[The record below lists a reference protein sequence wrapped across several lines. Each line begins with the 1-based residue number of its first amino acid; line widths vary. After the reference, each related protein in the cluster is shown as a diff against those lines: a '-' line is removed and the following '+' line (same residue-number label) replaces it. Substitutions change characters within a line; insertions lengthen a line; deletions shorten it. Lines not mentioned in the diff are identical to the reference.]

1 MAGRVFQVLGW
12 CSLAACLLP
21 VARAE
26 DASARKLAE
35 RIDARIAAGWKAA
48 GVRPAARAD
57 DAEFLRRVYLDI
69 AGKIPPVS
77 EARHFLGDQAAD
89 KRERL
94 IESLLDGP
102 AYVTHFSTRWRLLL
116 VPETESNL
124 RQRAALPMLEEWL
137 RRQLA
142 KNVGFDQLV
151 RALLVTPL
159 DDPRRSPND
168 PSPRAFFLGRETK
181 PEDLAASA
189 TRLFLGVRLECAQC
203 HNHPFAHWKREEF
216 WSQAAFFASPERRDT
231 AAATT
236 LLTIPGTQKV
246 VHARFLGGTDVS
258 PDAERSPREVFAD
271 WVVRP
276 DNPYFAR
283 AAVNRLWGH
292 FFGAGLV
299 NPVDDF
305 TEANPPSH
313 PELLD
318 ELAREFADHH
328 FDVKFL
334 IRALTLSNV
343 YQLSGAAGESATG
356 TPRLF
361 SRMALKSLTPE
372 QLFDSLAQATGYR
385 EPTSTRQ
392 RLLES
397 GTPRQQFLAR
407 FPRNENPTDPS
418 ASIPQALAMMNGPL
432 VARLTDLAESRTLS
446 AVANAPFMDTRE
458 RVETLFL
465 AALTRKPLA
474 DEAARFVP
482 YVDRGGA
489 SGDYQGA
496 LADVFWA
503 LLNSGEFVL
512 NH

>member
-1 MAGRVFQVLGW
+1 MAGRVFQVSGW

-26 DASARKLAE
+26 DISASKLAE
-35 RIDARIAAGWKAA
+35 RIDARISAGWK

-77 EARHFLGDQAAD
+77 EARRFLGERAPD

-102 AYVTHFSTRWRLLL
+102 AYVAHFSTRWRLLL
-116 VPETESNL
+116 APETESNL

-142 KNVGFDQLV
+142 KNVGFDQVV
-151 RALLVTPL
+151 RSLLVTPL

-189 TRLFLGVRLECAQC
+189 TRLFLGGRLECAQC

-216 WSQAAFFASPERRDT
+216 WSQAAFFASPERD
-231 AAATT
+231 AAATS

-246 VHARFLGGTDVS
+246 VRPRFLGGSDVA
-258 PDAERSPREVFAD
+258 PRADRSPREVFAD
-271 WVVRP
+271 WLVRP

-313 PELLD
+313 PELLE

-334 IRALTLSNV
+334 IRALTLSNA
-343 YQLSGAAGESATG
+343 YQLSGTAGESASAN
-356 TPRLF
+356 PRLF
-361 SRMALKSLTPE
+361 HRMALKSLTPE

-407 FPRNENPTDPS
+407 FPRNENLTDPS

-465 AALTRKPLA
+465 AALTRKPLG
-474 DEAARFVP
+474 DEASRFVP

-489 SGDYQGA
+489 SGDCKEA

>member
-1 MAGRVFQVLGW
+1 
-12 CSLAACLLP
+12 

-26 DASARKLAE
+26 DTADHKLAE
-35 RIDARIAAGWKAA
+35 RIDARIRAGWKAA
-48 GVRPAARAD
+48 GVRPAAPAD

-77 EARHFLGDQAAD
+77 EARRFLDDRSPD

-94 IESLLDGP
+94 IERLLDGP
-102 AYVTHFSTRWRLLL
+102 AYVTNFSTRWRLVL
-116 VPETESNL
+116 VPETDSNL
-124 RQRAALPMLEEWL
+124 RQRAALPMLDDWL
-137 RRQLA
+137 RRQLV

-151 RALLVTPL
+151 RSLLVTPL

-181 PEDLAASA
+181 PEDLAGSA

-203 HNHPFAHWKREEF
+203 HNHPFTHWKREEF
-216 WSQAAFFASPERRDT
+216 WSQAAFFASPDRRDS
-231 AAATT
+231 AVATT
-236 LLTIPGTQKV
+236 VLTIPGTQKV
-246 VHARFLGGTDVS
+246 VRPRFLGESATALDG
-258 PDAERSPREVFAD
+258 AGRSPREVFAD
-271 WVVRP
+271 WLVRP

-292 FFGAGLV
+292 FFGIGLV

-305 TEANPPSH
+305 TDANAPSH
-313 PELLD
+313 PKLLD

-328 FDVKFL
+328 FDVKFM
-334 IRALTLSNV
+334 IRALTLSNA
-343 YQLSGAAGESATG
+343 YQLTGSAGEAPTA

-361 SRMALKSLTPE
+361 NRMALKSLTPE

-392 RLLES
+392 RLLDS

-432 VARLTDLAESRTLS
+432 VARLTDVAQSRTLS
-446 AVANAPFMDTRE
+446 AVANAPFMDTRQ

-474 DEAARFVP
+474 DEAAKFMQ
-482 YVDRGGA
+482 YVDQGGA
-489 SGDYQGA
+489 SGDHQEA